1 MIDASFGKLRIEENF
16 FNLIEDI
23 YKTPIADTIEILKA
37 FPQYQWGIKWFW
49 ELSLLLVGPQLL
61 LCYLPAELK
70 VNHVMKDKVF
80 YFIFPSEVIHKQFT
94 FSCSFHT
101 LPKFHKLYSESKTLF
116 AGNIV
121 LFSMYLIINIS
132 FRIMNVPVVYLYA
145 DAISF
150 GMQEEFYF
158 GYTW

>member
-1 MIDASFGKLRIEENF
+1 MCGRESLSLKLRNKVVQGVANPQHL
-16 FNLIEDI
+16 NL
-23 YKTPIADTIEILKA
+23 L
-37 FPQYQWGIKWFW
+37 QR
-49 ELSLLLVGPQLL
+49 LLHTQV
-61 LCYLPAELK
+61 YLA
-70 VNHVMKDKVF
+70 
-80 YFIFPSEVIHKQFT
+80 
-94 FSCSFHT
+94 SCSFHT

-121 LFSMYLIINIS
+121 LFCMYLIINIS

-158 GYTW
+158 SYT